1 MVGKAIGCALCKA
14 RCVMENNEI
23 KIKKLSPIVET
34 IWGVLILVSTLVLL
48 FVGS

>member
-23 KIKKLSPIVET
+23 KIRKLSPIVET
-34 IWGVLILVSTLVLL
+34 IWGVLILVSSLVLL
-48 FVGS
+48 FVGG